1 MVTLNNRKGL
11 MTIGQVASLMG
22 VAATALRYYERAG
35 ILKPAGRTP
44 AGYRLYDEIAI
55 RRLEFIRSAQA
66 VGFTLDDTR
75 TLLQLDG
82 RTSCDKVQKMI
93 QRRLGEVDEKLLEL
107 ERVRNTLAD
116 TLKRC
121 RSSKKGCA
129 VLADFGAGKPSRRKV

>member
-1 MVTLNNRKGL
+1 MTLSNRKGL

-22 VAATALRYYERAG
+22 VASTTLRYYERAG

-44 AGYRLYDEIAI
+44 AGYRLYDEISI
-55 RRLEFIRSAQA
+55 RQLEFIRSARA

-75 TLLQLDG
+75 ALLRLDD
-82 RTSCDKVQKMI
+82 RTSCDKVQEMI
-93 QRRLGEVDEKLLEL
+93 QRRLGEVDERLLEL
-107 ERVRNTLAD
+107 KRVRSTLAD

-129 VLADFGAGKPSRRKV
+129 VLADFGVGKPSRRKV